1 MLIHPWDAAI
11 SEAEWRD
18 WLTLHDFG
26 QLAVSDPDNGAPDY
40 AYIPTT
46 SRAKAGGPDEDGV
59 PTSYYAAVQLTCQAE
74 IVDDPQQRRR
84 TPREPRIR
92 PRPLRSR
99 PATQAPQ
106 GNRRMQAPPLTLR
119 VASAQEPVTSPRCL
133 WRRIRNQ

>member
-18 WLTLHDFG
+18 WLTVVMSVVD
-26 QLAVSDPDNGAPDY
+26 DY

-46 SRAKAGGPDEDGV
+46 WRAKAGGPDEDGV